1 MRWKKASAPAAAVD
15 QKKAE
20 RSEPSGAL
28 CRSMNGRGRAPRP
41 TSSPIGWD
49 WSTEPIGPQL
59 SGPSERVRVLFLVVR
74 LHPKY
79 TGRFRLCEGL
89 RVTSDITAAEAA
101 IVMAS
106 TGYATSVYR
115 CYWSVVLV
123 NISSQCSEL
132 LHTARACL
140 FPFIIIRKIKA
151 LLYDTAIV
159 VGRDDAYRGTV
170 GQV

>member
-1 MRWKKASAPAAAVD
+1 MAGGGPLAQPRHRLAGTGPLSLSVHSSQD
-15 QKKAE
+15 Q
-20 RSEPSGAL
+20 
-28 CRSMNGRGRAPRP
+28 
-41 TSSPIGWD
+41 
-49 WSTEPIGPQL
+49 
-59 SGPSERVRVLFLVVR
+59 SERVRVLFLVVR

-101 IVMAS
+101 IVVAS